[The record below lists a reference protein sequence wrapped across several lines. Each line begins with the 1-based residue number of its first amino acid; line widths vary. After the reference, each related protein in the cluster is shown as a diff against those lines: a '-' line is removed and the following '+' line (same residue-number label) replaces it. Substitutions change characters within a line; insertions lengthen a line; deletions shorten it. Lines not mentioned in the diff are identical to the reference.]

1 MPTSE
6 SKEVL
11 SLRAGQIVLADWRG
25 DGRPGEQNKLR
36 PAIVVDEESLFE
48 PHYTNAILVPLS
60 SDALMVIRDLVL
72 AITPTAENGCVKP
85 CWALSYMVS
94 SLAKTRMRIT
104 PSQVTSLQLRDVRRQ
119 IAFAIGV

>member
-6 SKEVL
+6 SKEIL

-25 DGRPGEQNKLR
+25 DARPGEQNKLR

-72 AITPTAENGCVKP
+72 AITPTAENGCPTP

-94 SLAKTRMRIT
+94 SLAKTRMRTT
-104 PSQVTSLQLRDVRRQ
+104 PSQVISLQLRNVRQQ
-119 IAFAIGV
+119 IAFAIGI